1 MYSVPTPRC
10 FYDHKQMLNLK
21 KLELISS
28 STFVST
34 WYWVRVTMHPSN
46 RCTRHI
52 SKERENIY
60 KNITRK
66 MFCTHVRQLH
76 CILTIINE
84 TGKKQSLIKQS
95 LGTLYWQTS
104 MRLEKNNRWQ
114 KKSSGTFAWDAGG
127 GESERGTTAGLDEDH
142 IYHHKD

>member
-1 MYSVPTPRC
+1 
-10 FYDHKQMLNLK
+10 
-21 KLELISS
+21 
-28 STFVST
+28 
-34 WYWVRVTMHPSN
+34 
-46 RCTRHI
+46 
-52 SKERENIY
+52 
-60 KNITRK
+60 

-76 CILTIINE
+76 CIFTIINE

-114 KKSSGTFAWDAGG
+114 KKSSGTFAWDTGG

-142 IYHHKD
+142 NYHHKGLNVNSIFVLF